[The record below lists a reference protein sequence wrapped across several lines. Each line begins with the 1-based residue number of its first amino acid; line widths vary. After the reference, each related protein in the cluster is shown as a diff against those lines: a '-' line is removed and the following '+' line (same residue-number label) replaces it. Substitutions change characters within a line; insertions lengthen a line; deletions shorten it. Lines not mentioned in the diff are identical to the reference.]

1 VNLKLIAALLFSILG
16 IISCD
21 SPEIR
26 YEYHPNKK
34 VKIKGEYRNDKLNG
48 LMAAYDIEGNLMEVS
63 EWREDLR
70 DGLTISFYPNKDTA
84 AVYNFNDG
92 RAFGE
97 YKIYYEQK
105 RLKKVGFVTDDG
117 FVINTKSYNVSGSML
132 PMEPI
137 FKLKYPTIKLGDTLR
152 LRGTM
157 ENVNDNEYLSGY
169 MIIGKKFIGN
179 EHKDLED
186 TLAISAS
193 NFNDY
198 KVELIPDK
206 TGEYKFIVQFAY
218 RFKRLNSDTLSFFS
232 QESSVTVE

>member
-48 LMAAYDIEGNLMEVS
+48 LMAAYDVEGNLMEVS
-63 EWREDLR
+63 EWKEDLR
-70 DGLTISFYPNKDTA
+70 EGLTISFYPNKDTA
-84 AVYNFNDG
+84 AVYNFKDG
-92 RAFGE
+92 RMFGE
-97 YKIYYEQK
+97 YRKFYK
-105 RLKKVGFVTDDG
+105 SGGLKLIGFVTDDG
-117 FVINTKSYNVSGSML
+117 FTINSKSYSVDGLLL

-137 FKLKYPTIKLGDTLR
+137 YMLKYQTIKLGDTLQI
-152 LRGTM
+152 RGTM
-157 ENVNDNEYLSGY
+157 QNINHDEYLRGY

-186 TLAISAS
+186 TVAISAS

-198 KVELIPDK
+198 KVDLIPEK